1 MTKSLEKKKGLRAKL
16 KKRKILHNSSTIMC
30 DRMNIRALH
39 SEIHMTFG
47 VILNYMTVELVQKII
62 TTN

>member
-1 MTKSLEKKKGLRAKL
+1 MTKSLEKKGLRTKL
-16 KKRKILHNSSTIMC
+16 KKHKILHNLSTVMC